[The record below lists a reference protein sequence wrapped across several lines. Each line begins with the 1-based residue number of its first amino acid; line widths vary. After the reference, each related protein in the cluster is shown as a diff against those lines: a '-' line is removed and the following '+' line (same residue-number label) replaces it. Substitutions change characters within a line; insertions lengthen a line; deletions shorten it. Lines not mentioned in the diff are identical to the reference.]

1 VLISDCGAPFEFV
14 AGKTLVRRLVRYT
27 SVVTGQT
34 RALRLRAF
42 FDDTNAEKY
51 GGAYWSLGRG
61 VRPRKEGEPAEG
73 YSGYS
78 EALAEEVLGKV
89 RTDLDRFTGAEMSVL
104 ENHGYWSAERAVR
117 RYAPGMAGAGVPA
130 AVSPYPEWEDEGR
143 VREAL
148 RESHKRFSWRRVW

>member
-1 VLISDCGAPFEFV
+1 MM
-14 AGKTLVRRLVRYT
+14 RYT

-34 RALRLRAF
+34 RALRLRTF
-42 FDDTNAEKY
+42 FDDTNAGKY

-61 VRPRKEGEPAEG
+61 VRPRKAGEPAEG
-73 YSGYS
+73 YAGYS

-89 RTDLDRFTGAEMSVL
+89 RTDLDRFSAAEMDVL
-104 ENHGYWSAERAVR
+104 ENHGYWSTERAVR
-117 RYAPGMAGAGVPA
+117 RYAPGLVGAGVPA
-130 AVSPYPEWEDEGR
+130 AVGPYPEWEDEGR